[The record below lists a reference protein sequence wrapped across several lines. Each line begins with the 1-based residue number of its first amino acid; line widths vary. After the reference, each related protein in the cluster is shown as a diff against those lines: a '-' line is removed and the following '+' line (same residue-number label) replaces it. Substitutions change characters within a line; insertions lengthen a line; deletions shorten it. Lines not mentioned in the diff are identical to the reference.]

1 MKVDKDMLHM
11 LEDVSINI
19 DTKVKTYKKQYS
31 RKYVSALN
39 RLLKQKLIKINKKN
53 HIEIT
58 PEGNRFLYLWENDLL
73 YYTDK

>member
-39 RLLKQKLIKINKKN
+39 RLLKQKLI
-53 HIEIT
+53 
-58 PEGNRFLYLWENDLL
+58 
-73 YYTDK
+73 